1 MLSACLLWGC
11 DSPVG
16 PRAVAPPTRVSSEWV
31 VGAAAA
37 AVDPETGLF
46 ILTPALDATL
56 DAATARALARG
67 FLPIAAYDGPFGN
80 SRLVAEQ
87 DRGQPINW
95 NALEPCGRTYR
106 VSTAFG
112 PHPEVVPRNLQ
123 RINAA
128 QWVVS
133 FCGPNDV
140 ELSISVSDAPR
151 SLDVV
156 GDSLVWA
163 HPDSLGGV
171 FTVTGVPAQFPSG
184 TPLPPEDAVA
194 FAFAMTNTRISEA
207 PEPFDQLGPPG
218 IGQLP
223 LCASWRLVLEQP
235 VSVIPVAGGPVELV
249 NELFVRH
256 EPACFATTIA
266 LYAADTPVD
275 ASVWVRYLTRPAGVP
290 TIDSV
295 LVDTRGPTRFR
306 RVNAVP

>member
-1 MLSACLLWGC
+1 MGC
-11 DSPVG
+11 ESPVG
-16 PRAVAPPTRVSSEWV
+16 PRAVAPTRVDPEWV

-46 ILTPALDATL
+46 LLAPALDAEL
-56 DAATARALARG
+56 DVAAARSLALAY
-67 FLPIAAYDGPFGN
+67 LPIAAYDGPFS
-80 SRLVAEQ
+80 SRGVVEQ
-87 DRGQPINW
+87 DRGKPINW
-95 NALEPCGRTYR
+95 NSLEPCGRTYR
-106 VSTAFG
+106 VSSAFG
-112 PHPEVVPRNLQ
+112 PHPESVPRQ
-123 RINAA
+123 YHRINAA

-140 ELSISVSDAPR
+140 EVSISVSDAPR
-151 SLDVV
+151 SLEVV
-156 GDSLVWA
+156 NDSLVWA
-163 HPDSLGGV
+163 HPDSLDGV

-184 TPLPPEDAVA
+184 IPLPPEDAVA
-194 FAFAMTNTRISEA
+194 YVFAMTNTRISEA

-223 LCASWRLVLEQP
+223 LCASWRLVFEQP

-275 ASVWVRYLTRPAGVP
+275 ASVWVRYATRPAGVL

-295 LVDTRGPTRFR
+295 LVDAQGPTRFH
-306 RVNAVP
+306 RVNAVPED